1 MLKSIV
7 IESLV
12 TSQKVAVLEDSK
24 LSELLIEDNLNCKTV
39 SNIYRGVVKKA
50 LKGIEAYFVDIGT
63 EKLGYLSMK
72 SNESI
77 KCGQDILVQVN
88 KEAIGTKGAKLN
100 TEISF
105 AGRHLVY
112 IPSNN
117 RLTMSNKIKSEKER
131 FRIKKIVQDI
141 DEEFTGIIRTEA
153 VGCSKEEIE
162 KDIADLK
169 AKYNYVLKEF
179 KLGMGPK
186 LLYKDLDFASKY
198 VKDNVN
204 DNVDKIVVNNNDKY
218 EELKAILSIV
228 NKEYKDKL
236 VLENNK
242 DVFDLHSVQT
252 QIDKCLS
259 RKVWLKSG
267 GYLIIDKTEA
277 LTVIDVNTGKFTGN
291 SNLDETVYKTN
302 LEAAVEVA
310 RLLRIRD
317 MAGIIIVDFID
328 MQKNEYKKNLLEIL
342 NKETLKDKRKIN
354 VMGMTKLGLVE
365 IARRREKDSIDSYYL
380 KECDIC
386 KSGESI
392 KSIKRL
398 IDEIEKEVMRVR
410 EHTSY
415 DNIEIQLNEKVVDDI
430 NKNYKSKI
438 DSISG
443 KYNIKID
450 LSKKTE
456 IGHEKMNIIFNS

>member
-1 MLKSIV
+1 MKNIV

-12 TSQKVAVLEDSK
+12 NSQKVAVLEDGK
-24 LSELLIEDNLNCKTV
+24 LSELFIESNSSKNV

-50 LKGIEAYFVDIGT
+50 LKGIEAYFVDIGSD
-63 EKLGYLSMK
+63 KLAYLSMK
-72 SNESI
+72 KNEEV

-105 AGRHLVY
+105 AGRYLVY
-112 IPSNN
+112 IPSND
-117 RLTMSNKIKSEKER
+117 RLTISNKIKLEKER
-131 FRIKKIVQDI
+131 FRLKKIVQGV

-162 KDIADLK
+162 QDIFDLK
-169 AKYNYVLKEF
+169 EKYNTVLKEY
-179 KLGMGPK
+179 KLGIGPK

-204 DNVDKIVVNNNDKY
+204 DSVLKIIVNNNDKY
-218 EELKAILSIV
+218 EELKNILGRIDK
-228 NKEYKDKL
+228 NYKDKL
-236 VLENNK
+236 LLENNK
-242 DVFDLHSVQT
+242 DVFDLYSVQS

-291 SNLDETVYKTN
+291 SNLEETIYQTN
-302 LEAAVEVA
+302 LEAAIEISK
-310 RLLRIRD
+310 LLRIRD
-317 MAGIIIVDFID
+317 IAGIIIVDFID
-328 MQKNEYKKNLLEIL
+328 MQKNEYKKNLLEVL
-342 NKETLKDKRKIN
+342 SKETDKDRRKTN

-365 IARRREKDSIDSYYL
+365 IARRREKDSIDNYYL
-380 KECDIC
+380 SQCFVC
-386 KSGESI
+386 KTGESI
-392 KSIKRL
+392 KSINRIL
-398 IDEIEKEVMRVR
+398 DEIEKEVMRIK

-415 DNIEIQLNEKVVDDI
+415 RQVKIELNPYVSDEID
-430 NKNYKSKI
+430 KNYKDKI
-438 DSISG
+438 DNISK
-443 KYNIKID
+443 KYNVKINID
-450 LSKKTE
+450 KKAE
-456 IGHEKMNIIFNS
+456 IQHENMNIIFNS